1 MFKRYNYNICIYA
14 LISYRNM
21 WCWDSGWISLFRY
34 NLKLKINRSETAL
47 FFINI
52 FVEFVRPPAPAPAP
66 PPPPPPPT
74 CPSCPT
80 TPAPPPS
87 ELQCPAC
94 TCIPLFYDSDGYLK
108 PDEQSNYSCSKAH
121 ASVRYLAFLEHL
133 IIIRVPSHAQLNVLL
148 TVVTLTTA
156 VIHLH
161 LQQQQ
166 QQSSVSHLL
175 PELSWT
181 MVNLRQCLN
190 YKLGTECKQ
199 VSIWGS
205 FPFSKLNFKTYQSQH
220 MRLLWVKI

>member
-1 MFKRYNYNICIYA
+1 
-14 LISYRNM
+14 M

-108 PDEQSNYSCSKAH
+108 PDEQSNYSCSKARFRQIFGISRTFNNYQGALSCPTECFADCGNTYH
-121 ASVRYLAFLEHL
+121 CCDTPPPPA
-133 IIIRVPSHAQLNVLL
+133 
-148 TVVTLTTA
+148 TTA
-156 VIHLH
+156 TEQCIPSTARVILDNGQSATMSQ
-161 LQQQQ
+161 LQIGDRVQ
-166 QQSSVSHLL
+166 
-175 PELSWT
+175 T
-181 MVNLRQCLN
+181 GINMG
-190 YKLGTECKQ
+190 K
-199 VSIWGS
+199 
-205 FPFSKLNFKTYQSQH
+205 FPFLQ
-220 MRLLWVKI
+220 VKF